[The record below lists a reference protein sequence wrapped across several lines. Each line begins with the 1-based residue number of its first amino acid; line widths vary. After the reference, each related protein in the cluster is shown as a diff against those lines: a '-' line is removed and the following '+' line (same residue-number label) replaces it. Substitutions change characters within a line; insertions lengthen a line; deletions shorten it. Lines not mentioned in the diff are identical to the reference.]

1 MEYNGNVY
9 RGFMLVEIT
18 ELVIVI
24 IDYVQLRV
32 RTRAIN
38 ISCITQEELE
48 SIIITIMKFEVI
60 YYEKN
65 I

>member
-1 MEYNGNVY
+1 
-9 RGFMLVEIT
+9 MLVEIT

-48 SIIITIMKFEVI
+48 SIIITIIKFEVI